1 MRKNACG
8 SGIAALI
15 ISNEEKN
22 KIKLLRYLNI
32 MKNIFLFV
40 KGVGE
45 RIKNKAKNKKRISWH
60 VIRYIRY

>member
-15 ISNEEKN
+15 ISNEEMD
-22 KIKLLRYLNI
+22 KLLRYLNI

>member
-15 ISNEEKN
+15 ISNEE
-22 KIKLLRYLNI
+22 IDQLLRYLNI